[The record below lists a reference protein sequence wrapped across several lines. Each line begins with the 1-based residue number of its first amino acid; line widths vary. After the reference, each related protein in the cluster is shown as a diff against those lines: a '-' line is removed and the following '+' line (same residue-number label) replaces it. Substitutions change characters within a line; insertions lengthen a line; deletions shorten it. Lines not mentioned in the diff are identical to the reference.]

1 MKRPLSLALTL
12 LLTAGMVHPP
22 VHAETGLGRLFNS
35 PQERQ
40 ALDRQR
46 SRPAA
51 SPASGPG
58 APAGVPYNGPGIP
71 GLPAGAVPVPAP
83 DPASGMP
90 PNLPPNLPPGMV
102 AYMPGMPPSMQ
113 PAMPVSGGA
122 VMPDPAH
129 GGQAAPADPAAA
141 AAAAAPSQ
149 LTMNGVLRTSN
160 GRSTVWLN
168 NVPQGG
174 SANKFSNR
182 NRQALTVTLPS
193 GKRVVL
199 QPGQRYDLADG
210 RVKDISEP

>member
-1 MKRPLSLALTL
+1 MMRALPLTLAL
-12 LLTAGMVHPP
+12 LLTAGA
-22 VHAETGLGRLFNS
+22 VHAQSGLGRLFNS

-46 SRPAA
+46 GKAVGIAASPAA
-51 SPASGPG
+51 SPAAATAQVAVMGQTAAAGQIAVPG
-58 APAGVPYNGPGIP
+58 QGAQAGVQYTVPNVPAGM
-71 GLPAGAVPVPAP
+71 AGEA
-83 DPASGMP
+83 P
-90 PNLPPNLPPGMV
+90 PNTP
-102 AYMPGMPPSMQ
+102 PGMPPSLP
-113 PAMPVSGGA
+113 PATPPGL
-122 VMPDPAH
+122 PDA
-129 GGQAAPADPAAA
+129 GNTDAPA

-149 LTMNGVLRTSN
+149 LTMNGVLRLSN

-193 GKRVVL
+193 GKRVLL

>member
-1 MKRPLSLALTL
+1 MKPALPLALAL
-12 LLTAGMVHPP
+12 AMILPATAQ
-22 VHAETGLGRLFNS
+22 AQAGLGRLFNA

-46 SRPAA
+46 ARPIAAPAGATSAAPAA
-51 SPASGPG
+51 PVPAYPGDAAAAPAGPANPAAMAGLPPGTPPEVTAAMLAATAPG
-58 APAGVPYNGPGIP
+58 APPSM
-71 GLPAGAVPVPAP
+71 
-83 DPASGMP
+83 PASAP
-90 PNLPPNLPPGMV
+90 
-102 AYMPGMPPSMQ
+102 
-113 PAMPVSGGA
+113 PAMPPGPPPSSPGTADAGGA
-122 VMPDPAH
+122 APDAVT
-129 GGQAAPADPAAA
+129 
-141 AAAAAPSQ
+141 PSQ

-174 SANKFSNR
+174 TANKFRNG

-199 QPGQRYDLADG
+199 QPGQRYDLVDG